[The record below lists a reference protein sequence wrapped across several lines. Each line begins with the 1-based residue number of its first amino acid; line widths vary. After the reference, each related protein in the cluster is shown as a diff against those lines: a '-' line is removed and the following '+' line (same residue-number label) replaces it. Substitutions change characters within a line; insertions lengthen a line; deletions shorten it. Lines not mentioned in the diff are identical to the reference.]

1 MTAEK
6 CAALIAK
13 AMENRDRLVLT
24 SLKAKV
30 GRWIRL
36 VSPQL
41 VDNIAKKAIR
51 DKK

>member
-6 CAALIAK
+6 CAALIVK
-13 AMENRDRLVLT
+13 AMENRERLLLT
-24 SLKAKV
+24 SFRAKV

-41 VDNIAKKAIR
+41 VDNMATKAIR
-51 DKK
+51 EKK